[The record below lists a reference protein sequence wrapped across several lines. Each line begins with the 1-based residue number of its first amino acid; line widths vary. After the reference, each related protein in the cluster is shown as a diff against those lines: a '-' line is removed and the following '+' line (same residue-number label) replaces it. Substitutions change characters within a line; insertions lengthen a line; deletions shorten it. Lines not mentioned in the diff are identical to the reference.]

1 MRRGLPAVALAL
13 LVFALPAS
21 GQKAAPGKPDRSKPD
36 RSKPPALGPVR
47 PLKLPPVL
55 ELRLS
60 NGLPVFVV
68 ERHEVPVVQVNTVVR
83 GGAGY
88 DPLDKPGLASLTADM
103 LDEGAGSRGTLEI
116 SDETDFLGAD
126 LSAEAGWDSAAVAL
140 HVPVKRLDKA
150 LPIFADVLVRPTF
163 PASEIERVRK
173 DRLTE
178 LLQWRDEPAAIASVA
193 FARALYGPGHRY
205 GTATVGT
212 ESSVRALSR
221 SDLTAFHARTF
232 RPEDAAIVV
241 VGDVGA
247 DSVRGELEKV
257 LGGWK
262 ASGPGAAAE
271 VPAAPQVPGRE
282 VWIVDRPGAAQS
294 EIRIGRIGPPRSTPD
309 YFALTVM
316 NTILGGSFTSRLMQ
330 NLREQHGYAYGAR
343 SRFDF
348 RLSSGPFVAA
358 AAVQTDKTAP
368 ALTEFFKEL
377 EAIRKT
383 ITDAEVAKAKN
394 YVALSFPAS
403 LETTGDIASRLAEQF
418 VYRLPNDWIQTYVS
432 RIGAVTTA
440 DVRRVASEYVDPGK
454 VAVVVVGDRSKIEA
468 DVKALNLGPVK
479 TWSVDDLFGVEKKS
493 K

>member
-1 MRRGLPAVALAL
+1 VRRGLTAVALAL

-36 RSKPPALGPVR
+36 RSRPPALGPVR

-68 ERHEVPVVQVNTVVR
+68 ERHEVPVVQVDAVVR
-83 GGAGY
+83 AGAGT

-103 LDEGAGSRGTLEI
+103 LDEGAGSRSSLEI

-126 LSAEAGWDSAAVAL
+126 LSAETGWDSAAVGL
-140 HVPVKRLDKA
+140 HVPVKRLDRA

-205 GTATVGT
+205 GTATLGT

-221 SDLTAFHARTF
+221 TDLTGFHRRAF

-241 VGDVGA
+241 VGDVVA

-262 ASGPGAAAE
+262 ASGPGVAAE
-271 VPAAPQVPGRE
+271 VPAAPQVPARE

-394 YVALSFPAS
+394 YVALSFPSS

>member
-1 MRRGLPAVALAL
+1 
-13 LVFALPAS
+13 
-21 GQKAAPGKPDRSKPD
+21 
-36 RSKPPALGPVR
+36 
-47 PLKLPPVL
+47 
-55 ELRLS
+55 
-60 NGLPVFVV
+60 
-68 ERHEVPVVQVNTVVR
+68 
-83 GGAGY
+83 
-88 DPLDKPGLASLTADM
+88 
-103 LDEGAGSRGTLEI
+103 
-116 SDETDFLGAD
+116 
-126 LSAEAGWDSAAVAL
+126 
-140 HVPVKRLDKA
+140 
-150 LPIFADVLVRPTF
+150 
-163 PASEIERVRK
+163 
-173 DRLTE
+173 
-178 LLQWRDEPAAIASVA
+178 
-193 FARALYGPGHRY
+193 
-205 GTATVGT
+205 
-212 ESSVRALSR
+212 
-221 SDLTAFHARTF
+221 
-232 RPEDAAIVV
+232 
-241 VGDVGA
+241 
-247 DSVRGELEKV
+247 
-257 LGGWK
+257 
-262 ASGPGAAAE
+262 
-271 VPAAPQVPGRE
+271 
-282 VWIVDRPGAAQS
+282 
-294 EIRIGRIGPPRSTPD
+294 
-309 YFALTVM
+309 
-316 NTILGGSFTSRLMQ
+316 MQ

-394 YVALSFPAS
+394 YVALSFPSS